1 MSDLNLGLMVG
12 EALAS
17 DRAVR
22 RTAPIDV
29 VKSTRQVR
37 IQVWLWVAVVGRGR
51 RRLMETESRMRQ
63 SAGLSL
69 MNTTSHRQV
78 PVESGRGSF
87 ACGVRPYSPG
97 EIDELADVARSG

>member
-37 IQVWLWVAVVGRGR
+37 IQVWLWVAVV
-51 RRLMETESRMRQ
+51 
-63 SAGLSL
+63 
-69 MNTTSHRQV
+69 V
-78 PVESGRGSF
+78 
-87 ACGVRPYSPG
+87 
-97 EIDELADVARSG
+97 DD